1 MAQQMKSVKP
11 SCNGKSRFETMGGAL
26 EEVPCLLC
34 KSTSWTDYD
43 TENGYRLVKCSDCGL
58 LFTNPRPSSSEI
70 DAASKSGMHK
80 GDEEL
85 EVSGE
90 FRPFMKEIYLSVLND
105 FQYPAKF
112 ASDAPVDWLDIG
124 CGHREFVEALNIV
137 GGEGIAVTGLEPNEH
152 KRAAAKTRGMDLV
165 FFDTTE
171 HDRTYDVISALNVFS
186 HLPDPREDIGQ
197 WISML
202 NEGGELFLQTGDSSH
217 LEVKHHHK
225 PYSLPDHL
233 SFASETLLVA
243 MLESLGLEVVQVMK
257 YRMGMFPRFT
267 PVNIV
272 KEIARFFLPGH
283 TATFQFFPKH
293 PERDMY
299 IRARKPVKK

>member
-90 FRPFMKEIYLSVLND
+90 FRPFMKGNL
-105 FQYPAKF
+105 
-112 ASDAPVDWLDIG
+112 PVG
-124 CGHREFVEALNIV
+124 VE
-137 GGEGIAVTGLEPNEH
+137 
-152 KRAAAKTRGMDLV
+152 R
-165 FFDTTE
+165 
-171 HDRTYDVISALNVFS
+171 FS
-186 HLPDPREDIGQ
+186 IPCKICFRRPR
-197 WISML
+197 
-202 NEGGELFLQTGDSSH
+202 
-217 LEVKHHHK
+217 
-225 PYSLPDHL
+225 
-233 SFASETLLVA
+233 
-243 MLESLGLEVVQVMK
+243 
-257 YRMGMFPRFT
+257 
-267 PVNIV
+267 
-272 KEIARFFLPGH
+272 
-283 TATFQFFPKH
+283 
-293 PERDMY
+293 
-299 IRARKPVKK
+299 

>member
-1 MAQQMKSVKP
+1 M
-11 SCNGKSRFETMGGAL
+11 
-26 EEVPCLLC
+26 
-34 KSTSWTDYD
+34 
-43 TENGYRLVKCSDCGL
+43 
-58 LFTNPRPSSSEI
+58 
-70 DAASKSGMHK
+70 
-80 GDEEL
+80 
-85 EVSGE
+85 
-90 FRPFMKEIYLSVLND
+90 
-105 FQYPAKF
+105 
-112 ASDAPVDWLDIG
+112 
-124 CGHREFVEALNIV
+124 EALNIV
-137 GGEGIAVTGLEPNEH
+137 GGADVAVTGLEPNEH

-197 WISML
+197 WVSML

-217 LEVKHHHK
+217 LEAKHHHK

-233 SFASETLLVA
+233 SFASETLLVE

-299 IRARKPVKK
+299 IRARSETCASMVNISRKDSLRVQEAGFEPANPFPKTVTDWDLIPAPLTKLGDSCADLRSPSRISTPRPFLKPVRRRTRRLRPAFSDECRELQHRLRGSPPASRAWLPRALADQEFLEGTPHRVWVCVTRPMVCTA